1 MAKTT
6 SNKIDI
12 QQDNNIHKN
21 KLEINNINNNTIIS
35 IDGKILYNAKI
46 IKSKNLL
53 GKDNSIT
60 IEIKNFDLNINN
72 ENGVK
77 EVV

>member
-53 GKDNSIT
+53 NKDNSIT
-60 IEIKNFDLNINN
+60 IEIKNFDLNIINQ
-72 ENGVK
+72 
-77 EVV
+77 

>member
-6 SNKIDI
+6 PNKTDI

-21 KLEINNINNNTIIS
+21 KLQINNTNDNTIIS
-35 IDGKILYNAKI
+35 IDGKTLYNTKI
-46 IKSKNLL
+46 VKSKNLL

-72 ENGVK
+72 ENGGN
-77 EVV
+77 E

>member
-46 IKSKNLL
+46 IKSKN
-53 GKDNSIT
+53 
-60 IEIKNFDLNINN
+60 FDLNINN
-72 ENGVK
+72 ENGVN
-77 EVV
+77 E

>member
-53 GKDNSIT
+53 NKDNSIT

-72 ENGVK
+72 ENG
-77 EVV
+77 E